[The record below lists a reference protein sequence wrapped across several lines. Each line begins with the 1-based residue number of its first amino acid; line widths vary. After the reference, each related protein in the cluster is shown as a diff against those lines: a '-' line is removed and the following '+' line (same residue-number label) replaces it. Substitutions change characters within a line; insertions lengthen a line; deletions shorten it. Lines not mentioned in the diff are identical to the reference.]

1 MKISLQITYQEKG
14 TRTEPDTTEEILK
27 AITTLLTKVDSMSK
41 ELQNLKTKSQQH
53 DYKYAELCRS
63 EDTKIPELQGDGGKL
78 LKTHN
83 NVCLNAATASTSTA
97 GQSTKKE
104 ENKVKYTNTNL
115 NKLFS
120 KPYTPQNTQKD
131 ISVTP
136 QTNTYKASLDSKK
149 QTYNYITRTY
159 IENIHRVQTFLNL
172 NPRAKETKNPTE
184 DYITQYLQG
193 YNKLIAQPGTN
204 PNLVATCYNYGLL
217 STVYTIMGD
226 EISKIPKL
234 YKAFLQYKRV
244 TKGTLFY
251 IMFYAATAEI
261 LYEEVKPTVQAI
273 KIGLTREMIIPEKID
288 IQEEIQ
294 KVDIPEFYATKRTI
308 GIATILNEMT
318 NNYINENAIW
328 TYYNRDQTIIYS
340 NCREIRIADMEDLR
354 QWILSLL
361 KPEQIPTTRAIR
373 KNFISANL
381 MTRYCK
387 LIGHYV
393 CLYKGHLPS

>member
-1 MKISLQITYQEKG
+1 M
-14 TRTEPDTTEEILK
+14 
-27 AITTLLTKVDSMSK
+27 
-41 ELQNLKTKSQQH
+41 KTKSQQH

-63 EDTKIPELQGDGGKL
+63 EDAKIPELQGDDGKL

-136 QTNTYKASLDSKK
+136 QTNTYKASLDSQK
-149 QTYNYITRTY
+149 QTYNYISRTY

-217 STVYTIMGD
+217 STVYTITGD
-226 EISKIPKL
+226 EISKI
-234 YKAFLQYKRV
+234 Q
-244 TKGTLFY
+244 
-251 IMFYAATAEI
+251 
-261 LYEEVKPTVQAI
+261 
-273 KIGLTREMIIPEKID
+273 
-288 IQEEIQ
+288 
-294 KVDIPEFYATKRTI
+294 
-308 GIATILNEMT
+308 
-318 NNYINENAIW
+318 
-328 TYYNRDQTIIYS
+328 
-340 NCREIRIADMEDLR
+340 
-354 QWILSLL
+354 
-361 KPEQIPTTRAIR
+361 
-373 KNFISANL
+373 
-381 MTRYCK
+381 
-387 LIGHYV
+387 
-393 CLYKGHLPS
+393 